1 MSAAE
6 RTAAELEEIRVK
18 LLRLS
23 ERQPAAVMMAMIEQ
37 LIDTTCGD
45 PDNLNPA
52 LRRARRL
59 WFYRGVL
66 AKVGG

>member
-18 LLRLS
+18 LLGLS
-23 ERQPAAVMMAMIEQ
+23 ERQPTAVMMALIEQ
-37 LIDTTCGD
+37 LIDTVCGD
-45 PDNLNPA
+45 VDNPDPA
-52 LRRARRL
+52 QRRARRL

-66 AKVGG
+66 AKVL

>member
-1 MSAAE
+1 MNAAE
-6 RTAAELEEIRVK
+6 RTTAELEEIRVK

-23 ERQPAAVMMAMIEQ
+23 EQQPAAVMMAMIEQ
-37 LIDTTCGD
+37 LIDAVCGD
-45 PDNLNPA
+45 ADSPSPA
-52 LRRARRL
+52 LREIRRL